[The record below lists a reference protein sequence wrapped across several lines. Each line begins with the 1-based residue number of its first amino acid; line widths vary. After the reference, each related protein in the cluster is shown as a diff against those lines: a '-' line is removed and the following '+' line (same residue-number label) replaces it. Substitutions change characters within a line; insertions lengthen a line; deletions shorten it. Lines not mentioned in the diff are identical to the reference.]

1 MKSLKTIKIAFSD
14 DTRFKE
20 KVMGPINSS
29 FNNLLSKVQKESD
42 YFSS

>member
-29 FNNLLSKVQKESD
+29 FNNLLSKVQK
-42 YFSS
+42 